1 MYILVYIFK
10 HRYDFL
16 KPSINIKLYYSYFN
30 FFLLLYIK
38 IKYNTKLINI

>member
-30 FFLLLYIK
+30 FFFITLHKNK
-38 IKYNTKLINI
+38 I